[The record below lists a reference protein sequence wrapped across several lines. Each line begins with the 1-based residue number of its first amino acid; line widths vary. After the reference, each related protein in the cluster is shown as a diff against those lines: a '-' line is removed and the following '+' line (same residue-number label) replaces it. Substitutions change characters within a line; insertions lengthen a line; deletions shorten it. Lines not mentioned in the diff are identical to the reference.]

1 MNILIIHAH
10 ENPDSFCSALANTAT
25 STFEREGHTVTIS
38 DLYKKDF
45 NPIGGKHDFKKT
57 SDASYYK
64 YASEQIHAH
73 QNNLFSDEIREEME
87 LLIKADVLI
96 FNFPLWWFGMPAILK
111 GWVDRVLA
119 YGFAYGGEYGF
130 YKEGRFKNKKALL
143 SITTG
148 SPADFYSKNG
158 AHKRTITDILKNI
171 HQGIFNLIG
180 FDVLPDFVAYGA
192 SRISDEDRK
201 KILEDYASYIKK
213 QLL

>member
-10 ENPDSFCSALANTAT
+10 ENADSFCSALANTAV
-25 STFEREGHTVTIS
+25 STFEKEGHTVTIS
-38 DLYKKDF
+38 DLYKKNF

-64 YASEQIHAH
+64 YASEQIHAQ
-73 QNNLFSDEIREEME
+73 QNNLFSDELKEEMK
-87 LLIKADVLI
+87 LLSEADVLI

-119 YGFAYGGEYGF
+119 YGYAYGGDYGF

-148 SPADFYSKNG
+148 SPADFYSEKG
-158 AHKRTITDILKNI
+158 AHGRTITDILKNI
-171 HQGIFNLIG
+171 HQGIFSLIG

-192 SRISDEDRK
+192 SRISDDDRK
-201 KILEDYASYIKK
+201 NILKEYESYIKK